1 MGVGGGSR
9 GGVVS
14 PLPVAV
20 PSVEWAPDLAMVDP
34 VTGELATIGLPAL
47 AMLTSSSSLSSSSSG
62 GAGCV
67 ESGSLQ
73 NKAELRVTVEPSGL
87 RAVTMEPFVAVTTRG
102 LGQKGVQSLFCF
114 GWRTRTLSPDE
125 MPLGFA

>member
-1 MGVGGGSR
+1 MGRGDGGGSR

-14 PLPVAV
+14 PLPVAE
-20 PSVEWAPDLAMVDP
+20 PSIAGAPDLATLDP
-34 VTGELATIGLPAL
+34 TTDDFATIGLPAL

-67 ESGSLQ
+67 ESGSLR

-87 RAVTMEPFVAVTTRG
+87 RAVTMEPFVAVTTSG
-102 LGQKGVQSLFCF
+102 FGQKGVHSLFCF
-114 GWRTRTLSPDE
+114 C
-125 MPLGFA
+125 